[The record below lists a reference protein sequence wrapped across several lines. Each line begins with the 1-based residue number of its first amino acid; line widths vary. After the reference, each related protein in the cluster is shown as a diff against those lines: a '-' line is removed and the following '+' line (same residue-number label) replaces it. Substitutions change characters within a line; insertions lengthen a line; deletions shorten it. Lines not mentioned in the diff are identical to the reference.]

1 MGEGGCRAGHPIC
14 SGLLGQGAQTVVV
27 LALLQGLAEALAQG
41 QVALGGGA
49 VQELPDLIGAGPRL
63 QGLRGSTRWGLGH
76 STRGS
81 WVSSGWAPRRGLRS
95 WGWRPPLRRPPAL
108 MPQGSLAGSVPQ
120 VSVAPSLKQ
129 GEPTVLSKPLP
140 LLQWC
145 GNQSR
150 WGVGLEKPRALL
162 L

>member
-1 MGEGGCRAGHPIC
+1 M
-14 SGLLGQGAQTVVV
+14 VV

-49 VQELPDLIGAGPRL
+49 VQELPDLIGAGPHL
-63 QGLRGSTRWGLGH
+63 QGLRGGTCRGLGH
-76 STRGS
+76 STEGS
-81 WVSSGWAPRRGLRS
+81 WVSSGWAPGRGLRS
-95 WGWRPPLRRPPAL
+95 WGWRLPLRRPPAL

-120 VSVAPSLKQ
+120 VSAAPSLKQ
-129 GEPTVLSKPLP
+129 GEPTALWKALP
-140 LLQWC
+140 LLRWC

-150 WGVGLEKPRALL
+150 WGGRWDMGLEKPRALL